1 MCPGA
6 VQYQNLVTRT
16 SDRTVLMDGD
26 ACGGGGGYLE
36 REPRLAT
43 VGWHAGQRHSPTGMR

>member
-1 MCPGA
+1 MM
-6 VQYQNLVTRT
+6 VQDLQALVVAALTK
-16 SDRTVLMDGD
+16 VE
-26 ACGGGGGYLE
+26 GYLE